1 MRKDPLPRLDTAP
14 EIHQKLLEFCR
25 LKPGEIWCDPVKGH
39 RVGCL
44 DATDNQ
50 QINRLC
56 EDSPAASLA
65 IQDPPY
71 NLVAFE
77 TRSVEEYIEWCRRW
91 IDNSQAHLCEN
102 SSFYV
107 WLGADQN
114 NGFQPLPEFML
125 MMRQTSFASRS
136 FITLRNQRG
145 YGTQKNWMS
154 VRQELLF
161 YTLGNPFF
169 TPQYTEIPKSLK
181 GYYKEIDGTFRENLE
196 RGHSPNIR
204 AGNVWFDVQQVFYR
218 MKENVNGCY
227 AQKPLRAID
236 RILQASSQPGDIVLD
251 FFAHA
256 GTTLLAAEM
265 SERVCLTS
273 DIDPVFCEITI
284 RRLEQWRKN
293 KLTGWQNSNPFSDDL
308 LSSAETNS
316 AEG

>member
-1 MRKDPLPRLDTAP
+1 
-14 EIHQKLLEFCR
+14 
-25 LKPGEIWCDPVKGH
+25 
-39 RVGCL
+39 
-44 DATDNQ
+44 
-50 QINRLC
+50 
-56 EDSPAASLA
+56 
-65 IQDPPY
+65 
-71 NLVAFE
+71 
-77 TRSVEEYIEWCRRW
+77 
-91 IDNSQAHLCEN
+91 
-102 SSFYV
+102 
-107 WLGADQN
+107 
-114 NGFQPLPEFML
+114 
-125 MMRQTSFASRS
+125 
-136 FITLRNQRG
+136 
-145 YGTQKNWMS
+145 
-154 VRQELLF
+154 
-161 YTLGNPFF
+161 
-169 TPQYTEIPKSLK
+169 
-181 GYYKEIDGTFRENLE
+181 
-196 RGHSPNIR
+196 
-204 AGNVWFDVQQVFYR
+204 

>member
-125 MMRQTSFASRS
+125 MMRQTSFASPQLYHPAQSAR
-136 FITLRNQRG
+136 LRHSKKLDV
-145 YGTQKNWMS
+145 GTARIAFLYS
-154 VRQELLF
+154 RQPFL
-161 YTLGNPFF
+161 YASIYRNP
-169 TPQYTEIPKSLK
+169 QI
-181 GYYKEIDGTFRENLE
+181 
-196 RGHSPNIR
+196 
-204 AGNVWFDVQQVFYR
+204 A
-218 MKENVNGCY
+218 
-227 AQKPLRAID
+227 
-236 RILQASSQPGDIVLD
+236 
-251 FFAHA
+251 
-256 GTTLLAAEM
+256 
-265 SERVCLTS
+265 
-273 DIDPVFCEITI
+273 
-284 RRLEQWRKN
+284 
-293 KLTGWQNSNPFSDDL
+293 
-308 LSSAETNS
+308 
-316 AEG
+316 